1 MWIELCENNPELV
14 HELLFRVFGIAGPA
28 FDDVRIESANMSDC
42 VPTEYEADSLVLHRA
57 DGAAVLAVIVEMQRR
72 KDERK
77 KGSWP
82 VYAATTWARYG
93 CEVVVLV
100 LAPSN
105 TIAQWAA
112 EPIDLGPG
120 SRVTPLA
127 VGPELMPLITK
138 PADAIAMPELAVLS
152 ALAHGAG
159 PSGRDV
165 LVALFASLCNL
176 DDHRARI
183 YSDYVQ
189 AALPEAARKHLEE
202 LMAVGTYEYR
212 SDFARKHQA
221 EARAE
226 YVLKILS
233 RREITVSEEARERI
247 LACRDPELADVWFD
261 RAFEVATVD
270 ELFD

>member
-1 MWIELCENNPELV
+1 M
-14 HELLFRVFGIAGPA
+14 A
-28 FDDVRIESANMSDC
+28 M
-42 VPTEYEADSLVLHRA
+42 
-57 DGAAVLAVIVEMQRR
+57 
-72 KDERK
+72 
-77 KGSWP
+77 GSWP

-93 CEVVVLV
+93 REVVVLV
-100 LAPSN
+100 LAPSDK
-105 TIAQWAA
+105 IAQWAA

-127 VGPELMPLITK
+127 VGPELMPVITK

-165 LVALFASLCNL
+165 LAALFASLCNL

-189 AALPEAARKHLEE
+189 AALPEAARKHLET
-202 LMAVGTYEYR
+202 LVAVGTYEYR
-212 SDFARKHQA
+212 TDFARMHQA
-221 EARAE
+221 EGRKVGEAIGEARA
-226 YVLKILS
+226 VLKILS

-261 RAFEVATVD
+261 RAFEVTTVD